1 MNNFN
6 RKIEL
11 YKKIRGMTNDEF
23 KDFIN
28 EKTATKMA
36 QYMESDIR
44 YLGKDKAITNY
55 VRYIP
60 ILVVVGDSV
69 CVHQVLIYYPT
80 DVIFK
85 GIDHA
90 VKRFKFT
97 CTVEINL
104 SNCEEYKECPFVV
117 YKYENGKLVEKAI
130 SPTSMIA

>member
-23 KDFIN
+23 KGFIN
-28 EKTATKMA
+28 EKSATKMA

-69 CVHQVLIYYPT
+69 SDHQVLIYYPT

-104 SNCEEYKECPFVV
+104 SSCDEYKECPFVV
-117 YKYENGKLVEKAI
+117 CKYENGKLVEKTINPA
-130 SPTSMIA
+130 SMIA